1 MNKIIFM
8 LLIVAFSIQVTNKIL
23 IAGWFSANRQELT
36 ALFCINKQN
45 PDSECKGNCYL
56 SKKLKETEQETHQGT
71 SLPTKHKSATEEVWF
86 CEKLNLFALPLS
98 HQTTFYTNFL
108 PAYSKG
114 TGLKFFQPP
123 RA

>member
-1 MNKIIFM
+1 M

-86 CEKLNLFALPLS
+86 CEKLTYLLYHYLLKQHSTLIFYPLTLREQAS
-98 HQTTFYTNFL
+98 NFFNHHVHN
-108 PAYSKG
+108 
-114 TGLKFFQPP
+114 TI
-123 RA
+123 

>member
-1 MNKIIFM
+1 M